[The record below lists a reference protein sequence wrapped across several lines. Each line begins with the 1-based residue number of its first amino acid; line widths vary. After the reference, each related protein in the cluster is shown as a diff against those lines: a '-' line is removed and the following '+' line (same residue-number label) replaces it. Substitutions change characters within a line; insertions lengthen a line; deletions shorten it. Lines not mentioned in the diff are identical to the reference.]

1 LRDTAGGCVPGRQ
14 VILLLLEN
22 MDFVS
27 TCILKLFYMLPSL
40 LILALFIVDPDAI
53 IAKGEDL
60 LKFRGNST
68 VDYAHKSASS
78 KSVRTLRNECSY

>member
-1 LRDTAGGCVPGRQ
+1 MRDTAGGCVPGRQ

-53 IAKGEDL
+53 IAKGDDL
-60 LKFRGNST
+60 LSLEEIRQSIVHIK
-68 VDYAHKSASS
+68 VLV
-78 KSVRTLRNECSY
+78 VRVSEL